1 MVPVTSSA
9 HHGVMGFYEDR
20 ILPYLINIT
29 CGMKDTLPLRSR
41 TCAGLSGKVVELGF
55 GSGLNVPFY
64 PEAVT
69 RVAAIEP
76 SNTGWKIAADRVEAS
91 PVPIERAGLDGQRL
105 PFDDDT
111 FDAALST
118 YTLCTIPDL
127 AAALAEVKRV
137 VKDGGTLHFLEHGN
151 APDESVRKWQRRLE
165 PIQKRVAGGCHLTRD
180 IPAALRDAD
189 LTITTL
195 DTFYEEHTPKPMAAM
210 SLGVAQVG

>member
-1 MVPVTSSA
+1 
-9 HHGVMGFYEDR
+9 MGFYEDR

-29 CGMKDTLPLRSR
+29 CGMKDPLPLRSR
-41 TCAGLSGKVVELGF
+41 TCAGLSGEVVELGF
-55 GSGLNVPFY
+55 GSGLDVPFY

-76 SNTGWKIAADRVEAS
+76 SNTGWKIATDRVEAS

>member
-1 MVPVTSSA
+1 
-9 HHGVMGFYEDR
+9 MGFYGDR
-20 ILPYLINIT
+20 ILPHLINVV

-41 TCAGLSGKVVELGF
+41 ACAGLSGEVIELGF
-55 GSGLNVPFY
+55 GSGINVPFY
-64 PEAVT
+64 PQTVT

-76 SNTGWKIAADRVEAS
+76 SDTGWKIAADRVAGS
-91 PVPIERAGLDGQRL
+91 SIPIERAGLDGQRL
-105 PFDDDT
+105 PFADNT

-127 AAALAEVKRV
+127 ASALAEVKRV

-151 APDESVRKWQRRLE
+151 APDESVRTWQRRLE

-180 IPAALRDAD
+180 IPAALRDAG
-189 LTITTL
+189 LTITSL

>member
-1 MVPVTSSA
+1 
-9 HHGVMGFYEDR
+9 
-20 ILPYLINIT
+20 
-29 CGMKDTLPLRSR
+29 
-41 TCAGLSGKVVELGF
+41 
-55 GSGLNVPFY
+55 
-64 PEAVT
+64 
-69 RVAAIEP
+69 
-76 SNTGWKIAADRVEAS
+76 
-91 PVPIERAGLDGQRL
+91 
-105 PFDDDT
+105 